1 MTIRK
6 TLLVI
11 ETIGRTASALD
22 KWLRENGR
30 HGLWVKQPDVAIPLI
45 DSKDRIC
52 AVLLVDD
59 DPAEDSLINN
69 LKILKQWSQEV
80 PVVVATDETNGVLE
94 KTVRKLGVFYYHT
107 VDNGIDELK
116 TAVECAFEKA
126 LKDNLFM
133 TLSGG
138 VKGRRKP
145 C

>member
-11 ETIGRTASALD
+11 ETTGRTASALD

-30 HGLWVKQPDVAIPLI
+30 HCLWVKRLDVAIPLM

-59 DPAEDSLINN
+59 DPVEDSFVNN
-69 LKILKQWSQEV
+69 LKILKQWSRKV
-80 PVVVATDETNGVLE
+80 PVVVATAETNGALE
-94 KTVRKLGVFYYHT
+94 KNIRELGVFYYHT
-107 VDNGIDELK
+107 ADSGIDELK

-133 TLSGG
+133 TLPRGG
-138 VKGRRKP
+138 D
-145 C
+145 